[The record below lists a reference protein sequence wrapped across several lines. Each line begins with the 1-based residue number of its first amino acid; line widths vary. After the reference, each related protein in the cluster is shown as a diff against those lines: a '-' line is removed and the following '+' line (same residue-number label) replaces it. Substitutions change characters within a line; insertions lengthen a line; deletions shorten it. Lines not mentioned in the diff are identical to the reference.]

1 LVAQLRAGLGADRVV
16 MQRRLFTWL
25 PALLAG
31 LVAFTLVLTVT
42 DPPGPG
48 LDPDALQYLGAA
60 ASVAASGEY
69 NVPMAAWASADS
81 TEPLTHFPPGY
92 PTALA
97 VPVRLGMEPAQAA
110 RLVDATAAFV
120 MFSTVVL
127 LVGMATSPI
136 AGTAFGIALFGM
148 TSMYTAH
155 ASVLSEPLYL
165 ACMMLVLAAMVFAP
179 DRPLRAGIPAAVAV
193 MTRYA
198 GLSIV
203 GAIAL
208 WALAQP
214 GRWTDRMRR
223 AAIAVA
229 PAVALQGIWVLR
241 TRAVAQM
248 TDIRKIAIYGN
259 WAKSLA
265 QSGLT
270 FMTWLVPDPATDT
283 EPLAH
288 RALLAVAAFVALAT
302 LTAIGLWHMRRM
314 ASNAGKEKP
323 FAPRLVQAAALLLVC
338 YAGLL
343 GASRLFADPGIPF
356 DERIFAPALLSL
368 MILGAIGLAFWWR
381 GTRLVVARV
390 AVAVALLSWWY
401 AGVSVIRTSA
411 HFAMTWGSDFAGQQW
426 HDSQVLAW
434 ARREGT
440 HGPLYSNWPA
450 AVFFYLHRPSHE
462 LPILKEAR
470 NLKAFGDTV
479 RARGGHVL
487 LFNAKSVDY
496 VANALL
502 IRNSGLDILDELS
515 DGWILGA
522 DH

>member
-1 LVAQLRAGLGADRVV
+1 VV
-16 MQRRLFTWL
+16 CPPIKANPVVIQRRLFTWL
-25 PALLAG
+25 PAILAG
-31 LVAFTLVLTVT
+31 LVAFILVLTVT

-60 ASVAASGEY
+60 ASLASSGEY
-69 NVPMAAWASADS
+69 SVPMDGWASADS

-120 MFSTVVL
+120 MFSTVVM
-127 LVGMATSPI
+127 LVSVATSPI
-136 AGTAFGIALFGM
+136 AGTAIAVALFGM
-148 TSMYTAH
+148 TSMYTVH

-165 ACMMLVLAAMVFAP
+165 ACMALVLAAMVLAP
-179 DRPLRAGIPAAVAV
+179 DRPLRAGIPAAIAV

-203 GAIAL
+203 GAVGL

-214 GRWTDRMRR
+214 GRWTDRIRR

-229 PAVALQGIWVLR
+229 PAFALQVIWVLR
-241 TRAVAQM
+241 TRLVAEVK
-248 TDIRKIAIYGN
+248 DIRTIAIYGK
-259 WAKSLA
+259 WANSLA
-265 QSGLT
+265 QAGLT
-270 FMTWLVPDPATDT
+270 FMMWLVPDPAADT

-288 RALLAVAAFVALAT
+288 RALLSIAAFIALAA
-302 LTAIGLWHMRRM
+302 LTAIGFWHMQRSERDTPT
-314 ASNAGKEKP
+314 AERTAT
-323 FAPRLVQAAALLLVC
+323 RLVQATTLLLLC
-338 YAGLL
+338 YAGLV

-368 MILGAIGLAFWWR
+368 MILGAIGLSFWWR
-381 GTRLVVARV
+381 GTRLIVAHVVVAL
-390 AVAVALLSWWY
+390 ALVSWWY
-401 AGVSVIRTSA
+401 AGVSTIRVSA

-426 HDSQVLAW
+426 QDSEVLAW

-440 HGPLYSNWPA
+440 HSPLYSNWPA

-462 LPILKEAR
+462 LPYLKEAR

-487 LFNAKSVDY
+487 LFNVKSQDY

-502 IRNSGLDILDELS
+502 IKTSGLDIIEELN
-515 DGWILGA
+515 DGWILGN